1 MKLND
6 TTTPV
11 TSLKPNSSEVTPV
24 ITNKKKKVEN
34 LKISIPPPKD
44 KPQPLPKTPAN
55 NANFNK
61 T

>member
-1 MKLND
+1 M
-6 TTTPV
+6 
-11 TSLKPNSSEVTPV
+11 KPNSSEVTPV

-55 NANFNK
+55 NVNFNK